1 MIKIKDLH
9 AKASIQKKIRR
20 GAIKMYR
27 LTYFFKDSGQ
37 QQQIK
42 FESKEELDTYIY
54 YLSINKEVKGISIE
68 LIGG

>member
-1 MIKIKDLH
+1 
-9 AKASIQKKIRR
+9 
-20 GAIKMYR
+20 MYR